1 MCRILND
8 YNYVLPDLVCLC
20 LVQWTT
26 VYKRAKNIVYKNKT
40 TTKRYFSKF
49 ISPTSLILFVK

>member
-8 YNYVLPDLVCLC
+8 YVLPDLVY

-26 VYKRAKNIVYKNKT
+26 VYKRAKNIAYKNKT
-40 TTKRYFSKF
+40 TTKRYLSKF
-49 ISPTSLILFVK
+49 ISPISLILFVK